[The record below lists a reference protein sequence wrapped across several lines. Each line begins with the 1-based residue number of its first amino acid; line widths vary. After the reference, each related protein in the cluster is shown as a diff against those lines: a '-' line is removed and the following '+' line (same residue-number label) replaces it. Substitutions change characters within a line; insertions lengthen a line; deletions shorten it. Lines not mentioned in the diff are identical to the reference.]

1 MNPNVILGITGGSGA
16 VYAVRL
22 VNVLLASGCDVHL
35 TISRAG
41 VDVLRQELGIAFD
54 VDRFQPGIMTLE
66 GTELGAEA
74 SQRSVWK
81 DTPGGQ
87 PSERIVRPKGR
98 EPGNVHYHRYDD
110 YMAPIASGT
119 FRNAGMVICPCSGA
133 TVSAVAHGSSQHLIH
148 RAADVQLKE
157 QRKLIIVPR
166 EAPMSTIQLRNMCL
180 CSEAGAIVLPASPG
194 WYLGVRSVMDL
205 VDFIV
210 SRICDQLGVDNNLIE
225 RWGE

>member
-22 VNVLLASGCDVHL
+22 MHVLLASGCDVHL
-35 TISRAG
+35 TISRSG
-41 VDVLRQELGIAFD
+41 VDVLQQELGLA
-54 VDRFQPGIMTLE
+54 VDLDHFQADILTLE
-66 GTELGAEA
+66 ATSFAAEDN
-74 SQRSVWK
+74 RRGVWE
-81 DTPGGQ
+81 DQAAGR
-87 PSERIVRPKGR
+87 PSGRIVRPQDR
-98 EPGNVHYHRYDD
+98 ETGTVHYHRYDD

-133 TVSAVAHGSSQHLIH
+133 TVSAVAHGASRHLIH

-157 QRKLIIVPR
+157 QRKLVIVPR
-166 EAPMSTIQLRNMCL
+166 ETPMSTIQLRNMCL

-194 WYLGVRSVMDL
+194 WYHGVQSVMDL

-210 SRICDQLGVDNNLIE
+210 SRICDQLGVENNLIN

>member
-22 VNVLLASGCDVHL
+22 MHVLLASGCDVHL
-35 TISRAG
+35 TISRSG
-41 VDVLRQELGIAFD
+41 VDVLQQELGLAVD
-54 VDRFQPGIMTLE
+54 LDRFQSGMLTLE
-66 GTELGAEA
+66 ATSFAAEENR
-74 SQRSVWK
+74 RSLWE
-81 DTPGGQ
+81 DQAAGC
-87 PSERIVRPKGR
+87 PSRRIVRPKGR
-98 EPGNVHYHRYDD
+98 ETGTVHYHRYDD

-119 FRNAGMVICPCSGA
+119 FHNAGMVICPCSGA
-133 TVSAVAHGSSQHLIH
+133 TVSAVAHGASQHLIH

-157 QRKLIIVPR
+157 QRKLVIVPR

-194 WYLGVRSVMDL
+194 WYHGVQSVMDL

-210 SRICDQLGVDNNLIE
+210 SRICDQLGVENNLIN